1 MPNQDQDL
9 YGDDGASTAVAER
22 PGDTSSESESEEK
35 PSEEKTT
42 LVNQDIAP
50 GLEVGDEF
58 VAKVT
63 AVHESEYSI
72 AKVEEPKDEEGP
84 RDDRPPPPPPGGES
98 TGSMFE

>member
-1 MPNQDQDL
+1 MEDL
-9 YGDDGASTAVAER
+9 YGDEGSTAVAER
-22 PGDTSSESESEEK
+22 PGDNGAESEAEEK
-35 PSEEKTT
+35 PSEQKTT

-72 AKVEEPKDEEGP
+72 AKVDQPKDDEQGP
-84 RDDRPPPPPPGGES
+84 QGERPPPPPGCP
-98 TGSMFE
+98 

>member
-1 MPNQDQDL
+1 MF
-9 YGDDGASTAVAER
+9 GDEGSAAVAER
-22 PGDTSSESESEEK
+22 PGDGGPESEAKEK

-58 VAKVT
+58 VAKIT

-72 AKVEEPKDEEGP
+72 AKVDQPKDDRQGP
-84 RDDRPPPPPPGGES
+84 QGERPPPPPGGPPSE
-98 TGSMFE
+98 GGGMFD